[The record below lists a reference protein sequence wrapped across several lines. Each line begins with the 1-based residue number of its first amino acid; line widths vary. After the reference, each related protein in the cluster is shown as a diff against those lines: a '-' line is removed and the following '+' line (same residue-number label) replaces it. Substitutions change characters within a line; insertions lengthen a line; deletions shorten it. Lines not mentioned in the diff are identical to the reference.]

1 MKLEYTA
8 LTEDVLNSH
17 CHDMH
22 CDIAQ
27 SEMEA
32 AIKFPILE
40 LKPEGFFFNFS
51 SLFSVLIALQCP

>member
-17 CHDMH
+17 CHGMC

-32 AIKFPILE
+32 ANKFPILE
-40 LKPEGFFFNFS
+40 LKAEGFFLTFLVF
-51 SLFSVLIALQCP
+51 FQY